1 MRIISKYKDF
11 YDYVVSK
18 YGFDSTVTYDRTTL
32 SLYKYESHI
41 SYMESNVD
49 CYQLHVANNLYSFF
63 EYKGQLYHTEEEL
76 QRLAIKTEKN
86 RFIDFGDVATITFG
100 NYWWETKSLYKRY
113 NGPSKLNKKFRI
125 PVLYFQR
132 ENAYL
137 PYLKS
142 FGFHKALSADETYKQ
157 IYEFQSWL
165 KDNPPIPN
173 KQTDEE
179 KLLSHG
185 FDKKISFRHRK

>member
-18 YGFDSTVTYDRTTL
+18 YGFDSTVTYDRTIL
-32 SLYKYESHI
+32 PLFKFESHI
-41 SYMESNVD
+41 AYMEDYVSG
-49 CYQLHVANNLYSFF
+49 YQLHVANKMYTFF
-63 EYKGQLYHTEEEL
+63 EFKGELYHTEEEL
-76 QRLAIKTEKN
+76 QELSKIRKRS
-86 RFIDFGDVATITFG
+86 RFTSFDDLDTITYG
-100 NYWWETKSLYKRY
+100 SYWNENKPLYDSY
-113 NGPSKLNKKFRI
+113 NGPSKLNKKFRV
-125 PVLYFQR
+125 PVLYKK
-132 ENAYL
+132 NDTIYL

-173 KQTDEE
+173 KQTNEE

-185 FDKKISFRHRK
+185 FDKRISFRHRK